1 MTNSTRILTI
11 TFVLGST
18 MPLWVSAQAP
28 TRRQANALRSTNGQ
42 SQSHTIQADRL
53 SNLPAGPVAVASPA
67 AAPAALM
74 KAKLDRSQNVLEG
87 LLRKDFKQVARG
99 AREMKRISEAAEW
112 PRARDNVYE
121 HFSAEFRRQCNR
133 LESLANSGNHEG
145 ATFLYLQMTTT
156 CIHCHDHVRD
166 SLRVAT
172 LKSRDNV
179 SLIPAKWPEAHA
191 GKKPNAPSTNRLN
204 INADSEQ
211 D

>member
-1 MTNSTRILTI
+1 MMYSTKILAI

-18 MPLWVSAQAP
+18 VPLWVAAQPP
-28 TRRQANALRSTNGQ
+28 TQRQAKALRSTNVQ
-42 SQSHTIQADRL
+42 TKNLAMRADRL
-53 SNLPAGPVAVASPA
+53 PSHPVVPVAVASPT

-87 LLRKDFKQVARG
+87 LLRKDFKKVAQG

-133 LESLANSGNHEG
+133 LESLANNGNHEG

-179 SLIPAKWPEAHA
+179 SLIPAKWPESRV
-191 GKKPNAPSTNRLN
+191 KQQPNAPSVNRVPIESDN
-204 INADSEQ
+204 
-211 D
+211 